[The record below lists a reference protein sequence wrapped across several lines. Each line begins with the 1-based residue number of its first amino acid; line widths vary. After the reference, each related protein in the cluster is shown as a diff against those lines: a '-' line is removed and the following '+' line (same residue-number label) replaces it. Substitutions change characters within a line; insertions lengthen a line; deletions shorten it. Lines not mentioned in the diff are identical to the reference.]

1 MVSESASFYVERDH
15 QQRLSPGDLVWGSAR
30 GYPAWPGKLVGPVL
44 GSPGLV
50 SVRWFGGGGES
61 QVAARLLKTLSE
73 GLEAHHTARTR
84 GRKSRKLNSQ
94 LEKAIQEAMGEL
106 DRMTEPQEPVHRL
119 RRNIHSSASKKMMFV
134 FYLVENNTTL
144 AMSAMSSVNTRCPN
158 QTKKNN
164 LCALFKLLNRYFK
177 QAYNIN

>member
-1 MVSESASFYVERDH
+1 MVGGFAVLTTNVGTVIANRSVEGVDSRRRFWQSGSGGIGSVLMVSECASFYVERDH

-73 GLEAHHTARTR
+73 GLEAHHAARTR
-84 GRKSRKLNSQ
+84 GRKSRKLNSR

-106 DRMTEPQEPVHRL
+106 DRMTEPQELVHRL
-119 RRNIHSSASKKMMFV
+119 RRNIH
-134 FYLVENNTTL
+134 
-144 AMSAMSSVNTRCPN
+144 R
-158 QTKKNN
+158 
-164 LCALFKLLNRYFK
+164 
-177 QAYNIN
+177 